1 MASFHLWCAAL
12 FEPEPAL
19 SYLSSI
25 RYLPFL
31 HKFNTFTFYTPYL
44 LFLDQLQNEGKR
56 GFSIRFQN
64 QYIRG
69 VYCQYPIFICFSTN
83 FRPKGKR
90 HVFGGLPRYF
100 LFFDQLETHRIELIF
115 LYFCKLIKITYNHAL
130 YIINHDSFIIFCR
143 ECFFIFIH
151 YCFYLM
157 IFRSNQILFYNFIFI
172 GN

>member
-12 FEPEPAL
+12 FGLESAK
-19 SYLSSI
+19 SYLSNVEF
-25 RYLPFL
+25 LPFL

-56 GFSIRFQN
+56 VFSIRFQN

-90 HVFGGLPRYF
+90 QCIRRVTPI
-100 LFFDQLETHRIELIF
+100 FFDQLETHRIELIF
-115 LYFCKLIKITYNHAL
+115 LYFCKLIKITYSHAL

-157 IFRSNQILFYNFIFI
+157 IFRYNQILFYNFIFI

>member
-1 MASFHLWCAAL
+1 MPPFYITQKSYFHVLQKISHPKGKRVADSKICHAFRAFMASFHLWCATL
-12 FEPEPAL
+12 FEPESAK
-19 SYLSSI
+19 SYLSNVEF
-25 RYLPFL
+25 LPFL

-83 FRPKGKR
+83 FKPKGKR
-90 HVFGGLPRYF
+90 HVFGYYIANTRFF

-115 LYFCKLIKITYNHAL
+115 LYFC
-130 YIINHDSFIIFCR
+130 
-143 ECFFIFIH
+143 
-151 YCFYLM
+151 
-157 IFRSNQILFYNFIFI
+157 
-172 GN
+172 